1 MSDHNEPTRG
11 ILREDSPPPFTHVRL
26 AADERV
32 ADLVEF
38 FWSVRWELPDAQ
50 TFSQRVLSH
59 PSVHIV
65 CEPGRVYV
73 AGIPSACFIR
83 ALKGHGDVFSAKL
96 LPGQVSRLL
105 PGLAKDYTDQERS
118 LEDVLNPRSVSALHT
133 FIQSTHDL
141 AARVEQLTEFLHA
154 VASPQGPEHL
164 STALITQWIEE
175 HPEALRIQDVCAAF
189 DMHERALQRLFA
201 RHVGV
206 SPKWVIKRY
215 RMHEAAMRL
224 ETGHEDSLTELAH
237 ALGYFDQA
245 HFTKDFKSLTGET
258 PSYYRS
264 RSGEAS
270 GSSS

>member
-1 MSDHNEPTRG
+1 VNDHHEPARG

-26 AADERV
+26 APDTRV

-65 CEPGRVYV
+65 CEPGRIYV
-73 AGIPSACFIR
+73 AGIPGACFVR
-83 ALKGHGDVFSAKL
+83 TLKGRGDVFSAKL

-105 PGLAKDYTDQERS
+105 PGLAKDYTDQERA
-118 LEDVLNPRSVSALHT
+118 LEDVLNPQRVSALLASVQGT
-133 FIQSTHDL
+133 FDL
-141 AARVEQLTEFLHA
+141 TERAEQLTRFLHEL
-154 VASPQGPEHL
+154 ASPQDSEHL
-164 STALITQWIEE
+164 SAGHITRWIAA
-175 HPEALRIQDVCAAF
+175 HPDALRIQDVCVAF
-189 DMHERALQRLFA
+189 DMHERTLQRLFA

-206 SPKWVIKRY
+206 SPKWVIGRY

-224 ETGHEDSLTELAH
+224 EGGQQDSLTELAH

-245 HFTKDFKSLTGET
+245 HFTRDFKCLTGET

-270 GSSS
+270 ASSS